1 MSTKT
6 DNAPTAPSSGRSTAE
21 LLMDAADDVRMLLRK
36 EIELARLELMEGLKA
51 QLIGAAIIALAILS
65 SLPALLFALIALG
78 LWLPFSREVSFA
90 IVAGGLSVFTVAG
103 VGIGIWVMRRR
114 RLRLRRSVDS
124 IKEDVRWARDQMTR

>member
-6 DNAPTAPSSGRSTAE
+6 ENGQASARSTAE
-21 LLMDAADDVRMLLRK
+21 LVMDVADDLRMLLRK

-51 QLIGAAIIALAILS
+51 QLIGVGIIGLALIS
-65 SLPALLFALIALG
+65 ILPALLFAVIALA

-90 IVAGGLSVFTVAG
+90 IVAGGMASFTVVG

-114 RLRLRRSVDS
+114 RVRLDRSIDS